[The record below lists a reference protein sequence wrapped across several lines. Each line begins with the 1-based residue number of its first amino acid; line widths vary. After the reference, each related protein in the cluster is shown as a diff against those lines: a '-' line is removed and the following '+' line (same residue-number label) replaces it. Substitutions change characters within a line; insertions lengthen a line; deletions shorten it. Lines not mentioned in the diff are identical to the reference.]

1 MTNNPALCAAT
12 IVQERGHPCPRE
24 REHCADA
31 DRNVHAPFCHA
42 EQDAMSAL
50 VVRSYRPEDAAGA
63 RSVLAAAYGPAATP
77 ASVFDWWNFGCP
89 LAASGFQVAEVG
101 GRIVGVQPMELFPY
115 EWSGRRL
122 TGAMLTGVVVH
133 PEFRRRGLFSRLIG
147 ACEKEAWQRGADFIT
162 TMPNERSRPGF
173 LKLGYREPG
182 RRQLL
187 LLPLSASKLARR
199 AVRWAPMAL
208 ARAFRTHVSG
218 APACC
223 RLTASEQPKPAT
235 CRRPGLELEILKQA
249 PKDLDD
255 LNEADQQLFP
265 GLRLARSRA
274 WWDWRYAASPRSYQM
289 LRLRDARGGTAGLVV
304 TTLEQRG
311 GLEVGY
317 VVDWLAR
324 DANLIPDILVGA
336 LGQLKEAGAAIAAS
350 VVSSDAQVRALR
362 SSGFCR
368 VPHWAPLKRFFT
380 LFKPAPTIATDLL
393 ERMSSIHSWHQTLG
407 DWDNL

>member
-1 MTNNPALCAAT
+1 
-12 IVQERGHPCPRE
+12 
-24 REHCADA
+24 
-31 DRNVHAPFCHA
+31 
-42 EQDAMSAL
+42 
-50 VVRSYRPEDAAGA
+50 
-63 RSVLAAAYGPAATP
+63 
-77 ASVFDWWNFGCP
+77 
-89 LAASGFQVAEVG
+89 
-101 GRIVGVQPMELFPY
+101 
-115 EWSGRRL
+115 
-122 TGAMLTGVVVH
+122 
-133 PEFRRRGLFSRLIG
+133 
-147 ACEKEAWQRGADFIT
+147 
-162 TMPNERSRPGF
+162 
-173 LKLGYREPG
+173 
-182 RRQLL
+182 
-187 LLPLSASKLARR
+187 
-199 AVRWAPMAL
+199 
-208 ARAFRTHVSG
+208 
-218 APACC
+218 
-223 RLTASEQPKPAT
+223 
-235 CRRPGLELEILKQA
+235 
-249 PKDLDD
+249 
-255 LNEADQQLFP
+255 
-265 GLRLARSRA
+265 
-274 WWDWRYAASPRSYQM
+274 M